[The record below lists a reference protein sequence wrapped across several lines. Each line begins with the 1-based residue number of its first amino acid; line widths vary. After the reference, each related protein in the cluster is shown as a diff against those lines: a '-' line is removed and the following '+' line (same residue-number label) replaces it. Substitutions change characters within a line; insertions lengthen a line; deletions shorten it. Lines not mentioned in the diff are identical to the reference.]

1 MGQFTVALIVAA
13 TFGNLDGVRVGGGWF
28 EPALRRAVHGAA
40 RQLAD
45 PACARVL
52 TDFRD
57 RQGRPLRDS
66 LQRQDADPASYVR
79 RIFFYD
85 GSGEAPCRRSGV
97 YAFTAPGSRV
107 VRACPSLG
115 WLANTERGR
124 AEAVVI
130 HEVLHTLGL
139 GEDWPSS
146 EQITARVERRCSIRP

>member
-1 MGQFTVALIVAA
+1 MGQFTVTLLAA
-13 TFGNLDGVRVGGGWF
+13 AMFGNLDGVRTGGRWY

-40 RQLAD
+40 RRLGD

-57 RQGRPLRDS
+57 RHGNPLRDR
-66 LQRQDADPASYVR
+66 LQQQDADAAGYVR
-79 RIFFYD
+79 RVFFYD
-85 GSGEAPCRRSGV
+85 GSGEAPCRRPGV

-115 WLANTERGR
+115 WLASTEGER

-139 GEDWPSS
+139 GDDRPSS
-146 EQITARVERRCSIRP
+146 EQITAAVERRCATAP